1 MVCFWW
7 KEQIGG
13 LVEKGTKIIVF
24 LFFMSWGV
32 FFGQN
37 AGEESVA
44 NIDKLRHANGSQT
57 TADIRHKMQKVKNQQ
72 IYHLSPYHQW
82 ITILTMIV

>member
-1 MVCFWW
+1 MVLC
-7 KEQIGG
+7 
-13 LVEKGTKIIVF
+13 VF
-24 LFFMSWGV
+24 GEMSRLLIWLKKYKNLMYLYLCLV

-57 TADIRHKMQKVKNQQ
+57 TADIRLKMQKVENQ
-72 IYHLSPYHQW
+72 
-82 ITILTMIV
+82 

>member
-1 MVCFWW
+1 MVCFWC

-13 LVEKGTKIIVF
+13 LVEKGKKLLYSYF
-24 LFFMSWGV
+24 SCLGF

-57 TADIRHKMQKVKNQQ
+57 TADIRHKMQKV
-72 IYHLSPYHQW
+72 
-82 ITILTMIV
+82 

>member
-1 MVCFWW
+1 MQLFGEKSRLVVLLK
-7 KEQIGG
+7 KEKKLLYSYFSCLG
-13 LVEKGTKIIVF
+13 
-24 LFFMSWGV
+24 GV

-57 TADIRHKMQKVKNQQ
+57 TADIRHKMQKV
-72 IYHLSPYHQW
+72 
-82 ITILTMIV
+82 

>member
-7 KEQIGG
+7 KSR
-13 LVEKGTKIIVF
+13 LVVLLKKEKKLLYSYFSCLGWF
-24 LFFMSWGV
+24 

-57 TADIRHKMQKVKNQQ
+57 TADIRHKMQKV
-72 IYHLSPYHQW
+72 
-82 ITILTMIV
+82 